1 LWEVLPDD
9 VTDLLV
15 GEITC
20 RDDESL
26 ACPLWNLHCLNMG
39 LSDIAYISPNVNT
52 GIGDLVLEFA
62 ESCITYALIGDV
74 QIVERVEVVDLGE
87 C

>member
-1 LWEVLPDD
+1 MWEVLPND

-20 RDDESL
+20 SDGESL
-26 ACPLWNLHCLNMG
+26 ACRLRNLHCLNMG
-39 LSDIAYISPNVNT
+39 LSDIAYSNPNMNT
-52 GIGDLVLEFA
+52 GIGDLVLEFT
-62 ESCITYALIGDV
+62 ESCIAYALIGGV

>member
-1 LWEVLPDD
+1 LWEVLSGD

-20 RDDESL
+20 SDEESL
-26 ACPLWNLHCLNMG
+26 ACRLWNLHCFNMG
-39 LSDIAYISPNVNT
+39 LSDAAHINPNVNA
-52 GIGDLVLEFA
+52 GIVDLVLEFT
-62 ESCITYALIGDV
+62 ESCIAYALIGGV
-74 QIVERVEVVDLGE
+74 QIVERVEAIDLEE